1 MCGNRSGFHGV
12 DASSATS
19 VSDEAVTV
27 SNLPPG
33 VYTAHVQAWA
43 VQGATTKSFTLRSFH
58 VKGAVGNW
66 SVAPMSQAAEVGEP
80 LSWTVTT
87 GADGRNPVPWAS
99 DLRTAG
105 FR

>member
-1 MCGNRSGFHGV
+1 
-12 DASSATS
+12 

-87 GADGRNPVPWAS
+87 GA
-99 DLRTAG
+99 LTAG
-105 FR
+105 TPYLGRLTYVQLVSGDAPNQALGSTLVSIEP